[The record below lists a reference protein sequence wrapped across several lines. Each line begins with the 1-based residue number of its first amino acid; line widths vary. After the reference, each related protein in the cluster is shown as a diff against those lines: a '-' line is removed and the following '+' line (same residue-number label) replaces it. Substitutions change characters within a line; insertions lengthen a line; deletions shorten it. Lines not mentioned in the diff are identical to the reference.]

1 MLKKILILIMILSLT
16 AIYPYM
22 VLADDAQVE
31 ETEVENEDNEEPG
44 KGTLKEWKIDRNL
57 LMSEKKEAQGK
68 FGDLGLQIEYLE
80 KQLEEA
86 EEDENT
92 QLVEKLKTKIED
104 LKAEMKELK
113 DDIFEIIAEMKELM
127 KSRYSEED
135 MKNLEKVGQG
145 IKEKVDKILPVE
157 NILIEKEVKFDTPP
171 VIKYERVLIPLRAV
185 AEGMGAH
192 VEYEDYVVTITKDAD
207 TEKEVQ
213 IVMDLKMNT
222 VEVNG
227 EEIETD
233 VPAEIMNNRTMV
245 PLRFIAEQLGLKVQW
260 NEETETVSIDQ

>member
-1 MLKKILILIMILSLT
+1 MLKKFLVLILVLSLT
-16 AIYPYM
+16 AIYPSM
-22 VLADDAQVE
+22 VLADDVHME
-31 ETEVENEDNEEPG
+31 EIENDDDDEPD

-57 LMSEKKEAQGK
+57 LLSERKETQRK
-68 FGDLGLQIEYLE
+68 FGDLGLHIEDLE

-86 EEDENT
+86 EEAEDTLLAE
-92 QLVEKLKTKIED
+92 ELKAQIED
-104 LKAEMKELK
+104 LKIEMKELK
-113 DDIFEIIAEMKELM
+113 DDILEIIVKMKELM

-145 IKEKVDKILPVE
+145 LKGKVDKVLPVE

-185 AEGMGAH
+185 AEGMGAD
-192 VEYEDYVVTITKDAD
+192 VQYDDYVVTIIKDSNTK
-207 TEKEVQ
+207 KEIK
-213 IVMDLKMNT
+213 IVMDLENNT
-222 VEVNG
+222 ITVNG
-227 EEIETD
+227 EKIETD

-260 NEETETVSIDQ
+260 NGETETASIEE